1 MTNIR
6 SIIGTLLVVVMV
18 ALGGWVTW
26 QSVAEAEAATVIP
39 LAPLNITA
47 DQLSTS
53 DGLAILSDVYD
64 DPTAQFE
71 LPVARPDQA
80 SVGKQ
85 NLFQ

>member
-6 SIIGTLLVVVMV
+6 SIIGTLLIVIMVV
-18 ALGGWVTW
+18 LGGWVAW
-26 QSVAEAEAATVIP
+26 RSVASADAATVIP
-39 LAPLNITA
+39 LTPLTITA

-53 DGLAILSDVYD
+53 EGLAILGTIYQ
-64 DPTAQFE
+64 DPSAQFE